1 VKIAGKILINQ
12 LSDRDLDSGED
23 RASIV
28 QDHQD

>member
-1 VKIAGKILINQ
+1 MKIAGKMFNQ